1 MTPLRRLTIVTLVV
15 VGLEDLIA
23 LPFMVAAYHSTPGTP
38 PLPAIVAGGII
49 TVLTLMAAVGLM
61 RASRWAWRLAL
72 IVRVLD
78 MISAA
83 LGLVARPSAVLTA
96 LGAFGLVVSVFA
108 VVLLFRLRR
117 EDRQGVPSQPAS
129 QLTTKV

>member
-49 TVLTLMAAVGLM
+49 TVLTLTGAVGLM
-61 RASRWAWRLAL
+61 RASRWAWRLSL

-78 MISAA
+78 MITAA
-83 LGLVARPSAVLTA
+83 LGVAARPSAVLTA
-96 LGAFGLVVSVFA
+96 GGAFSLVVSVLA

-117 EDRQGVPSQPAS
+117 EERQVLPSQSVS
-129 QLTTKV
+129 QLPTKV

>member
-49 TVLTLMAAVGLM
+49 TVLTLTAAAGLV
-61 RASRWAWRLAL
+61 RARRWAWRLAL

-83 LGLVARPSAVLTA
+83 LGLGARPSAVLTVF
-96 LGAFGLVVSVFA
+96 GAFGLVVSVLA

-117 EDRQGVPSQPAS
+117 EERPGLPSQPAS
-129 QLTTKV
+129 EVVTKV

>member
-1 MTPLRRLTIVTLVV
+1 MTPLRRLTIVILVV
-15 VGLEDLIA
+15 VGLEDLIS

-49 TVLTLMAAVGLM
+49 TVLTLTAAAGLI
-61 RASRWAWRLAL
+61 RGSRWAWRLAL

-83 LGLVARPSAVLTA
+83 LGVVARPSAVLTA
-96 LGAFGLVVSVFA
+96 GGAFGLVVSVLA

-117 EDRQGVPSQPAS
+117 EQRQDLPSQSAG
-129 QLTTKV
+129 QLPTKV